1 MPINDD
7 LSTEY
12 RIPEDIKKKI
22 PEYFY
27 QAFFGELISVYGFRY
42 LVRINEYILG
52 KEQIKNFLINK
63 NRTYG

>member
-42 LVRINEYILG
+42 LVRKMMYVPIL
-52 KEQIKNFLINK
+52 
-63 NRTYG
+63 TVD